1 MDAPKGLM
9 NIHPVAEIFPRMPAA
24 EFEALKADI
33 AAHGLREPAW
43 AKDGAIIDGRHRWR
57 ACEELGVE
65 CPVREYEGADLV
77 AFVVSLNLRRRHLD
91 ESQRAMVAASLAN
104 LGEGRPSATASI
116 EAVSQTNAAQM
127 LNVSRSA
134 VQRAAAVFADGSP
147 ELVSAVQDGLVSVSA
162 ATEAAEL
169 DADTQRA
176 IVEEVANGRKA
187 SEVIREYKP
196 HVANNSGNNEWY
208 TPAAFIGSA
217 RAVMGGIDLD
227 PASSVIANRT
237 VGAATFYTVAEDG
250 LVQPWAGRVWMNPP
264 YAQPHVAD
272 FCAKLVEELGN
283 VSQACVLVNNGT
295 ETQWFQLLLAHC
307 SAVCLLRGRV
317 KFLDP
322 EGNASGA
329 PLQGQAVVYFGG
341 SSAEFVAEF
350 GKHGVVL
357 IRG

>member
-1 MDAPKGLM
+1 MQ
-9 NIHPVAEIFPRMPAA
+9 IHPVAEIFPRMPAT
-24 EFEALKADI
+24 EFAALKSDI
-33 AAHGLREPAW
+33 AAHGLREPVW
-43 AKDGAIIDGRHRWR
+43 TKDGAIIDGRHRWR

-104 LGEGRPSATASI
+104 LGEGRPETAQI
-116 EAVSQTNAAQM
+116 CAVSQTAAADM
-127 LNVSRSA
+127 LNVSRRMVQSA
-134 VQRAAAVFADGSP
+134 VAVKRDGAD
-147 ELVSAVQDGLVSVSA
+147 ELVAAVQDGLVSVSA
-162 ATEAAEL
+162 ATEAVEL

-176 IVEEVANGRKA
+176 IVEEVAGGRKA

-208 TPAAFIGSA
+208 TPAPFIASA

-227 PASSVIANRT
+227 PASSDVANRT
-237 VGAATFYTVAEDG
+237 VGASRYYTLADDG
-250 LVQPWAGRVWMNPP
+250 LVQSWSGRVWMNPP

-329 PLQGQAVVYFGG
+329 PLQGQAVVYFGE
-341 SSAEFVAEF
+341 SPAVFVSEF

-357 IRG
+357 VRG

>member
-1 MDAPKGLM
+1 M

-33 AAHGLREPAW
+33 SAHGLREPAW

-91 ESQRAMVAASLAN
+91 ESQRAMVAASLAT
-104 LGEGRPSATASI
+104 LGRGRQSNTPIGVFTQR
-116 EAVSQTNAAQM
+116 EAAEL
-127 LNVSRSA
+127 LNVAERS
-134 VQRAAAVFADGSP
+134 VQRAAAVRADGAP

-176 IVEEVANGRKA
+176 IVEEVAGGRKA

-208 TPAAFIGSA
+208 TPAAFIASA

-227 PASSVIANRT
+227 PASSEIANRT

-341 SSAEFVAEF
+341 SSAGFVAEF